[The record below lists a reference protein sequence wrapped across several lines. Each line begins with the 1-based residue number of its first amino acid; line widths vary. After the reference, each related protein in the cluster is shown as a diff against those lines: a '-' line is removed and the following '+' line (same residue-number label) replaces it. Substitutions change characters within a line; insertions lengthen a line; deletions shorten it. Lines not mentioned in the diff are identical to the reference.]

1 MEHTDE
7 NYWRIYGLG
16 EVGHAVETILTKWD
30 IIDSFPDDVQLL
42 RYGMDFGFNH
52 PSVLLKLGYKED
64 QDIQHL
70 YIQELIY
77 QTRLTNNELIDLMK
91 TVVED
96 KSIMIKADSAEP
108 DRIMEIARA
117 GFCITACKKGGN
129 SVIEGIDR
137 LKRFHIHITKSS
149 VNTRKEIK
157 GWKFQRDK
165 KTEEVL
171 DKPVEYKD
179 DAMAASRYGSEGIGK
194 KGFMAFAPALLGMLP
209 MPGGALM
216 SAPLLKKAGKGVPAE
231 LKAAANVWFRHIML
245 LVYPLSPSLIASA
258 KIAGI
263 DLYKGV
269 FSLAP
274 FFVLSISLSIVC
286 IITDGCK

>member
-1 MEHTDE
+1 M
-7 NYWRIYGLG
+7 YKCIFIF
-16 EVGHAVETILTKWD
+16 AVYSILLWYYSKW
-30 IIDSFPDDVQLL
+30 IG
-42 RYGMDFGFNH
+42 Y
-52 PSVLLKLGYKED
+52 KLGYKED

-96 KSIMIKADSAEP
+96 KSIMIKADCAEP

-117 GFCITACKKGGN
+117 GFCITACKKGVN

-149 VNTRKEIK
+149 VNTIKEIK

-179 DAMAASRYGSEGIGK
+179 DAMAASRYGSEGIGT
-194 KGFMAFAPALLGMLP
+194 KGFMEKVRNGFERKRT
-209 MPGGALM
+209 
-216 SAPLLKKAGKGVPAE
+216 PLITKA
-231 LKAAANVWFRHIML
+231 
-245 LVYPLSPSLIASA
+245 SLNW
-258 KIAGI
+258 
-263 DLYKGV
+263 
-269 FSLAP
+269 
-274 FFVLSISLSIVC
+274 
-286 IITDGCK
+286 